1 MEILFTICINSV
13 SKDLKSSGRRRGK
26 RRRRR
31 RRRKKIKSTVGK
43 FLDQLLSVDDARI
56 ARRTLT
62 TTPTLLR

>member
-31 RRRKKIKSTVGK
+31 RRREKNKIYSG
-43 FLDQLLSVDDARI
+43 QI
-56 ARRTLT
+56 PG
-62 TTPTLLR
+62 PTFVC